1 MLIPSRTE
9 CLELFRQFDMPHHIR
24 RHSLLV
30 AEVALFLGTR
40 LNQNSSRLDLR
51 LLEAAALLHDIGKM
65 PSLETGEDHAALGA
79 DMLDGIVHPAVSRIV
94 SEHISLA
101 SSQVPGPITESLI
114 VNYSDK
120 RVMHD
125 QVVSVEKR
133 YEDLIVRYAN
143 GPIRE
148 LFLRSKLNLYSALEA
163 TIFSHLSIAP
173 HGAEI
178 MGITIERIK
187 EHDPITWKQ
196 KS

>member
-101 SSQVPGPITESLI
+101 SSQVAGPITESLI

-178 MGITIERIK
+178 MEITIERIK